1 MPSSTAGW
9 AAALT
14 DGQRVSAKRLVSVA
28 GRVGTATGVHIPVS
42 LYRVLFGGGMA
53 AATTG
58 PASSSAAASVLS
70 QPVSLDALLERLCE
84 HFERVGDRLEA
95 AMTSPSRVPAVAGG
109 VVGGGSGVGG
119 GGSVGGVIGGPLTAD
134 SRNLS
139 SKLSLSSLARSTSK
153 AKFVSVASSASLE
166 PHKDLTALVD
176 RQEEEHRQEVEEQQL
191 GTTFNPSFNLSI
203 PNRSYLN
210 TVPSQLSVPRD
221 DSVPY
226 VNSYVPSGGVPGSL
240 AGSGGDVMSHVTGSG
255 GGWPSTNGGGWG
267 APDLPAAG
275 ERGNDGGRH
284 QWPGADPRARGNKSL
299 LEFVGDILY
308 RKGPPRERWKL
319 GRKLGEG
326 GNSRVYEAVH
336 VHDGTRAAVKVIDK
350 QLLSADQAERR
361 LWYEVYAF
369 KLLGMSGGHP
379 NIVELLEVGED
390 AEYVYLCM
398 ELLVGGELFSRI
410 TDQGQYTEKHA
421 AALVEAMLSALRLC
435 HDLNIT
441 HRDVKPENWVFT
453 DTGPDAVVKLIDFGI
468 CFYSEDPTALCRS
481 IIGTPLYVAPEVLL
495 RQPYGPEADLWSLGV
510 IVYIML
516 SGRPPFDD
524 IDQVKLIKK
533 IKYHSV
539 EFAGRDWVLISEEG
553 KDFLSRLLHKD
564 PSDRMDAKQALK
576 HRWLKNNRN
585 EATTANLFNVAQT
598 NVIRYNAMKRWKAA
612 IHLVQALN
620 RMQSGIV
627 SSQPVLD
634 SSATASGN
642 LPTPTR
648 RSTPPSQPNSLRAGM
663 MDVAPASGSTAP
675 GGGGGV
681 GGASSSAASPPSHAY
696 IDAMSGGSR
705 GSLAAGA
712 LDTSQDVSGWR
723 PIQGFSARRPGTSA
737 AGNGSSSVAG
747 AGAGRGKGSGA
758 GGGLGT
764 TGGQL
769 QTLEASAL
777 TATAAQLQPRM
788 GGQARGWAAFVG
800 RCFGGAR
807 LSGGRSSSA
816 PSAGSK

>member
-1 MPSSTAGW
+1 MPPPGGPGRGGRERRVTSPSRDPPAAPPVEKTAADFAPRSGRGGGGAAETAATVAAAGGARAQSGAEGGWDTPASWAAAADAAAPGGSSGTTGGGGGGGGTVDAAAGAAATTGERLSVLARSASSVRASPVVRSGSAHGGSVPSSTAGW
-9 AAALT
+9 ASALT

-58 PASSSAAASVLS
+58 PASSSAASSVLS

-84 HFERVGDRLEA
+84 HFERVGDRLDA
-95 AMTSPSRVPAVAGG
+95 AMANPSRVPAVAGG
-109 VVGGGSGVGG
+109 VVGGVSAVGG

-191 GTTFNPSFNLSI
+191 GTAFNPSFNLSI

-226 VNSYVPSGGVPGSL
+226 VNSYVPSGGGPSSL
-240 AGSGGDVMSHVTGSG
+240 AGGGGGGVSDVTGSG
-255 GGWPSTNGGGWG
+255 GGWPSPNGGGWG

-275 ERGNDGGRH
+275 ERGHDGGRH

-369 KLLGMSGGHP
+369 KLLGVSGGHP

-390 AEYVYLCM
+390 AENVYLCM

-421 AALVEAMLSALRLC
+421 AALVEAMLSALRRC

-453 DTGPDAVVKLIDFGI
+453 DKGPEAVVKLIDFGI

-495 RQPYGPEADLWSLGV
+495 RQPYGPEADLWSLVRWATVRRVGV
-510 IVYIML
+510 
-516 SGRPPFDD
+516 
-524 IDQVKLIKK
+524 
-533 IKYHSV
+533 
-539 EFAGRDWVLISEEG
+539 
-553 KDFLSRLLHKD
+553 
-564 PSDRMDAKQALK
+564 
-576 HRWLKNNRN
+576 
-585 EATTANLFNVAQT
+585 
-598 NVIRYNAMKRWKAA
+598 
-612 IHLVQALN
+612 
-620 RMQSGIV
+620 
-627 SSQPVLD
+627 
-634 SSATASGN
+634 
-642 LPTPTR
+642 
-648 RSTPPSQPNSLRAGM
+648 
-663 MDVAPASGSTAP
+663 
-675 GGGGGV
+675 
-681 GGASSSAASPPSHAY
+681 
-696 IDAMSGGSR
+696 
-705 GSLAAGA
+705 
-712 LDTSQDVSGWR
+712 
-723 PIQGFSARRPGTSA
+723 
-737 AGNGSSSVAG
+737 
-747 AGAGRGKGSGA
+747 
-758 GGGLGT
+758 
-764 TGGQL
+764 
-769 QTLEASAL
+769 
-777 TATAAQLQPRM
+777 
-788 GGQARGWAAFVG
+788 
-800 RCFGGAR
+800 
-807 LSGGRSSSA
+807 
-816 PSAGSK
+816 PSACGRHL

>member
-1 MPSSTAGW
+1 M
-9 AAALT
+9 
-14 DGQRVSAKRLVSVA
+14 
-28 GRVGTATGVHIPVS
+28 
-42 LYRVLFGGGMA
+42 
-53 AATTG
+53 
-58 PASSSAAASVLS
+58 
-70 QPVSLDALLERLCE
+70 
-84 HFERVGDRLEA
+84 
-95 AMTSPSRVPAVAGG
+95 
-109 VVGGGSGVGG
+109 VGGGSGVGG

-495 RQPYGPEADLWSLGV
+495 RQPYGPEADLWSLVRCATVRRVGV
-510 IVYIML
+510 
-516 SGRPPFDD
+516 P
-524 IDQVKLIKK
+524 
-533 IKYHSV
+533 
-539 EFAGRDWVLISEEG
+539 
-553 KDFLSRLLHKD
+553 
-564 PSDRMDAKQALK
+564 MDGCQ
-576 HRWLKNNRN
+576 
-585 EATTANLFNVAQT
+585 
-598 NVIRYNAMKRWKAA
+598 
-612 IHLVQALN
+612 
-620 RMQSGIV
+620 
-627 SSQPVLD
+627 
-634 SSATASGN
+634 
-642 LPTPTR
+642 
-648 RSTPPSQPNSLRAGM
+648 SLRCA
-663 MDVAPASGSTAP
+663 VTALQASVSDFW
-675 GGGGGV
+675 GV
-681 GGASSSAASPPSHAY
+681 LCTHRVCSLCSLMCLTFILVFFRPCSLWYWLFVRCSS
-696 IDAMSGGSR
+696 
-705 GSLAAGA
+705 LN
-712 LDTSQDVSGWR
+712 V
-723 PIQGFSARRPGTSA
+723 
-737 AGNGSSSVAG
+737 
-747 AGAGRGKGSGA
+747 
-758 GGGLGT
+758 
-764 TGGQL
+764 
-769 QTLEASAL
+769 
-777 TATAAQLQPRM
+777 ATAALVFQSPPPLLCRRCVLLRVSLCTLCYL
-788 GGQARGWAAFVG
+788 GGHPLTTLTKSSSSR
-800 RCFGGAR
+800 RSSTIR
-807 LSGGRSSSA
+807 LSLPAATGCSSQRKGRIFSPGCCTRTHRTGWTPSRRSST
-816 PSAGSK
+816 GG